1 MGSLGMER
9 GTFKPRITESRW
21 RAELELNLID
31 TWREEGLYKFNPDSG
46 KPIIAIDTPPP
57 YASARWHVGGAAHYA
72 QIDMVAR
79 YFRMKGYEVLFPF
92 GVDRNGL
99 PVEVQ
104 VERTYGIRYWEV
116 SREEFEEICR
126 KYLDEVER
134 QLIWV
139 VKRLGISCDLENYY
153 RTDSPEY
160 RSLTQETFIDLWR
173 RGLIY
178 EAEYPVNWCP
188 VCRTTIADAEVEYS
202 DEKDTDL
209 VYMRFKLERGGYI
222 IVAST
227 RPELL
232 CSCAAIIFNPEDD
245 RYKDLKGSTAITPIY
260 GYRVPILA
268 HPAARIEFGSGLV
281 MVCSYG
287 DQVDIRLFRELGLK
301 PRIAIDPDGRMN
313 SNAGVYAGLTVEEA
327 RRRIIEDL
335 KSSGVIEKIEKIRHR
350 VPICWRSKN
359 PIEFIHMKEFY
370 LRQIEYLD
378 DIKKIL
384 DDMRFYPPSAKQRL
398 IDWIEGVK
406 TDWPISRRRF
416 YGTEIPIWYCKKCGG
431 VNLPEPGRYYKPWR
445 DPPPIDRCVYCG
457 SAELVGEERTLDT
470 WMDSSIS
477 PLYIAG
483 YKRDPKLYEKLSGN
497 ILRPQGYDIIRTWLY
512 YTILRVYE
520 LTGRPAF
527 RYIRISGMGL
537 DERGEAMH
545 KSKGNVIY
553 PEPLLEK
560 YSADAFRFWA
570 ASEAKLGSDY
580 RFSESKLESAKLFL
594 TKLWNIARFISQFP
608 VVDGLSRLKPIDEWI
623 LAETNRLIEVCVKD
637 YEDLDFFEASN
648 SIRNFVWSI
657 FADHYIEAVKPRAY
671 NSDGAFSEWEQTA
684 AWYTL
689 HQVLRTILKLLAPIC
704 PFITDAIW
712 RNIYGG
718 TVHREG
724 IPEAIPV
731 DDKLREYTEY
741 ILEFDSSLWKIK
753 KKMGIPLNAPL
764 RGVVYASEKVRL
776 FIDDLKRMHRIEAVS
791 FDKPPAE
798 AEEISENIYYLP
810 STL

>member
-1 MGSLGMER
+1 MGER
-9 GTFKPRITESRW
+9 TFKPRITESRW
-21 RAELELNLID
+21 NAELELKLID
-31 TWREEGLYKFNPDSG
+31 VWRSEGLYKFDPNTD
-46 KPIIAIDTPPP
+46 KPAIAIDTPPP

-116 SREEFEEICR
+116 GREEFERICR
-126 KYLDEVER
+126 EYLDEVEK

-139 VKRLGISCDLENYY
+139 VRRLGMSCDLESYY

-160 RSLTQETFIDLWR
+160 RSLTQETFIELWF

-202 DEKDTDL
+202 DETDTDL
-209 VYMRFKLERGGYI
+209 VYMKFRLEDGGYI
-222 IVAST
+222 VVAST

-232 CSCAAIIFNPEDD
+232 CSCAAIIFNPGDD
-245 RYKDLKGSTAITPIY
+245 RYKGLEGSKAIVPIY
-260 GYRVPILA
+260 GYRVPIIA
-268 HPAARIEFGSGLV
+268 HPAAKTEFGSGLV

-287 DQVDIRLFRELGLK
+287 DQVDVRLFRELGLK

-313 SNAGVYAGLTVEEA
+313 SNAGVYEGFTVEEA
-327 RRRIIEDL
+327 RMKVIEDL
-335 KSSGVIEKIEKIRHR
+335 KAEGVIERIERIKHR
-350 VPICWRSKN
+350 VPVCWRSKN
-359 PIEFIHMKEFY
+359 PIEFIHMREFY
-370 LRQIEYLD
+370 LKQVDFLD
-378 DIKKIL
+378 EVSKMVDCMK
-384 DDMRFYPPSAKQRL
+384 FYPDSAKQRL
-398 IDWIEGVK
+398 TDWIKGVK

-416 YGTEIPIWYCKKCGG
+416 YGTEIPIWYCRRCGG
-431 VNLPEPGRYYKPWR
+431 ANLPRPGKYYKPWR
-445 DPPPIDRCVYCG
+445 DTPPIDRCVYCG
-457 SAELVGEERTLDT
+457 STEFVGEERTLDT

-483 YKRDPKLYEKLSGN
+483 YKRDPKLYERLSDS

-520 LTGRPAF
+520 LTGKPAF
-527 RYIRISGMGL
+527 RYVRISGMGL

-545 KSKGNVIY
+545 KSKGNVVY
-553 PEPLLEK
+553 PEPFLEK
-560 YSADAFRFWA
+560 YGADAFRFWA
-570 ASEAKLGSDY
+570 ASEARLGSDY
-580 RFSESKLESAKLFL
+580 RFSESKLESARLFL

-608 VVDGLSRLKPIDEWI
+608 VVDKPSKLKPMDEWI

-637 YEDLDFFEASN
+637 YEELDFFDASN
-648 SIRNFVWSI
+648 SIRHFVWSVL
-657 FADHYIEAVKPRAY
+657 ADHYIEAVKPRAY
-671 NSDGAFSEWEQTA
+671 NSDGTFSGEEQTS

-689 HQVLRTILKLLAPIC
+689 HKVLAIVLKLLAPIC
-704 PFITDAIW
+704 PFITDAAW
-712 RNIYGG
+712 RSIYGG
-718 TVHREG
+718 TVHRER

-731 DDKLREYTEY
+731 DDRLREYTEY
-741 ILEFDSSLWKIK
+741 ILEFNSGLWKIK
-753 KKMGIPLNAPL
+753 KKMGISLNTPLK
-764 RGVVYASEKVRL
+764 GVVYASDRIKPFLE
-776 FIDDLKRMHRIEAVS
+776 DLRRMHRIEEVS
-791 FDKPPAE
+791 FDKPPTE
-798 AEEISENIYYLP
+798 AERISDNLYYLA
-810 STL
+810 SSR